1 MWLERNNTKSMLIHT
16 FPVNEF
22 DIEQQGRD
30 LEICPTFKQ
39 EVIDLLKKEVPETQQ
54 LNLTNFLNGKKLRE
68 KTLLPFLQVC
78 REIIE
83 KHNIKWEELNGFR
96 NK

>member
-30 LEICPTFKQ
+30 LEICPVFKQ
-39 EVIDLLKKEVPETQQ
+39 EVIALLKKELPEIQR
-54 LNLTNFLNGKKLRE
+54 LNLENFLNGKKLRE
-68 KTLLPFLQVC
+68 KTLLPLLQIC

-83 KHNIKWEELNGFR
+83 KHNIEWEELNGLR
-96 NK
+96 NS